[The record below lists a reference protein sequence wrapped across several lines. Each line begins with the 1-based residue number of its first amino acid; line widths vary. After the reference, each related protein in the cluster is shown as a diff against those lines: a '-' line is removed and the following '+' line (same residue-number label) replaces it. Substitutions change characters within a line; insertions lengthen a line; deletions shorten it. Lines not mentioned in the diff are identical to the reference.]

1 MKKPVDS
8 LIKKLFFWYIGS
20 LALLGIFIVLVV
32 HVFAFKNGFYFIL
45 LLFLTLALLGFIII
59 YKITESLTY
68 LSSRMRMI
76 SSKNLDERVDGID
89 SPDEIGELAQTFNQL
104 LDRLHLAFKREQ
116 QFIAD
121 VAHELKTPLSTLRS
135 TLEIAL
141 NQKRTEDEYRR
152 TLKEAVQ
159 ETHRVSSTLKNVL
172 DLAWSETPMEQKN
185 AVSFNLSELME
196 ELFELT
202 EKMALKKDIKVSGS
216 FAKNIETIGF
226 KEKLGRALLNIID
239 NAVKYTPIKGKIG
252 IVLNKNKYQAIIEI
266 KDNGIGISQKD
277 ISHIFDRF
285 YRGSAG
291 EKTLGSG
298 LGLAIAKAIINS
310 HKGEIEVKSEMGKE
324 TVFTITL
331 PLVSS

>member
-1 MKKPVDS
+1 MRKPVNS
-8 LIKKLFFWYIGS
+8 LIKKLFFWYVGS
-20 LALLGIFIVLVV
+20 LALLAIFIVLVV

-45 LLFLTLALLGFIII
+45 LLFLTLALFGFIII

-89 SPDEIGELAQTFNQL
+89 SHDEIGELAQTFNQL

-121 VAHELKTPLSTLRS
+121 VAHELKTPLATLRS

-141 NQKRTEDEYRR
+141 NQKRSEDEYRR

-159 ETHRVSSTLKNVL
+159 ETNRVSTTLKNVL

-185 AVSFNLSELME
+185 AVSFNLSELTE
-196 ELFELT
+196 ELFELAQ
-202 EKMALKKDIKVSGS
+202 KMALKKNIKVSGS
-216 FAKNIETIGF
+216 FAKNIKIIGF

-239 NAVKYTPIKGKIG
+239 NAIKYTPTKDKVE
-252 IVLNKNKYQAIIEI
+252 IVLKKNKNQATIEI

-277 ISHIFDRF
+277 IFHIFDRF
-285 YRGSAG
+285 YRGSAR
-291 EKTLGSG
+291 EKTFGSG
-298 LGLAIAKAIINS
+298 LGLAIAKAIVNS
-310 HKGEIEVKSEMGKE
+310 HKGAIEVKSEIGKG
-324 TVFTITL
+324 TVFTINL

>member
-1 MKKPVDS
+1 MKNR
-8 LIKKLFFWYIGS
+8 LFFWYVGS
-20 LALLGIFIVLVV
+20 LAILAIFIVLVV

-89 SPDEIGELAQTFNQL
+89 SQDEIGELAQTFNQL

-141 NQKRTEDEYRR
+141 NQKRTEDEYRQS
-152 TLKEAVQ
+152 LKEAVY

-185 AVSFNLSELME
+185 AISFNLSELME
-196 ELFELT
+196 ELFELAQ
-202 EKMALKKDIKVSGS
+202 KMGIKKNIKVSSS
-216 FAKNIETIGF
+216 FDENIIVIGF

-239 NAVKYTPIKGKIG
+239 NAIKYVPTSGKIE
-252 IVLNKNKYQAIIEI
+252 IYLKKEKHQAVITI
-266 KDNGIGISQKD
+266 KDNGIGISAD
-277 ISHIFDRF
+277 DLPHIFDRF
-285 YRGSAG
+285 YRGSTTD
-291 EKTLGSG
+291 KFFGSG
-298 LGLAIAKAIINS
+298 LGLAISKSIVNS
-310 HKGEIEVKSEMGKE
+310 HRGEIDVKSQIAEGS
-324 TVFTITL
+324 TFTIIL
-331 PLVSS
+331 PLA

>member
-1 MKKPVDS
+1 MKKPVNS

-68 LSSRMRMI
+68 LSFRMRMI
-76 SSKNLDERVDGID
+76 SSKNLDERINGID
-89 SPDEIGELAQTFNQL
+89 SHDEIGELAQAFNQL

-135 TLEIAL
+135 TLEITL
-141 NQKRTEDEYRR
+141 NHKRTEDEYRQ
-152 TLKEAVQ
+152 TLKEAVS
-159 ETHRVSSTLKNVL
+159 ETHRVSTTLKNVL

-185 AVSFNLSELME
+185 AISFNLSELME
-196 ELFELT
+196 ELLELAQ
-202 EKMALKKDIKVSGS
+202 KMALKKNVKVSGS
-216 FAKNIETIGF
+216 FDKNIIIIGF

-239 NAVKYTPIKGKIG
+239 NAIKYSPNKGK
-252 IVLNKNKYQAIIEI
+252 VDVTLKKNKFQATIEI

-285 YRGSAG
+285 YRGSTR
-291 EKTLGSG
+291 EKTFGSG

-310 HKGEIEVKSEMGKE
+310 HRGEIEVKSEAGKE
-324 TVFTITL
+324 TVFTVTL

>member
-1 MKKPVDS
+1 M
-8 LIKKLFFWYIGS
+8 
-20 LALLGIFIVLVV
+20 AIFIVLVV

-76 SSKNLDERVDGID
+76 SSENLDERVDDINNH
-89 SPDEIGELAQTFNQL
+89 DEIGELAQTFNQL

-116 QFIAD
+116 QFIVD
-121 VAHELKTPLSTLRS
+121 VAHELKTPLSILRS
-135 TLEIAL
+135 TLEITL
-141 NQKRTEDEYRR
+141 SYKRTNDEYRQAL
-152 TLKEAVQ
+152 TAAVQ
-159 ETHRVSSTLKNVL
+159 ETHHVSSTLKNVL

-202 EKMALKKDIKVSGS
+202 EKMALKKNIKVSGS
-216 FAKNIETIGF
+216 FDKNIEIIGF

-239 NAVKYTPIKGKIG
+239 NAIKYTPTKDKVE
-252 IVLNKNKYQAIIEI
+252 IVLKKNKYQAIIEI

-285 YRGSAG
+285 YRGSTR

-298 LGLAIAKAIINS
+298 LGLAIAKAIVNS
-310 HKGEIEVKSEMGKE
+310 HKGAIEVKSEIGKG
-324 TVFTITL
+324 TVFLITL

>member
-1 MKKPVDS
+1 MRKPVDS
-8 LIKKLFFWYIGS
+8 LIKKLFFWYVGS
-20 LALLGIFIVLVV
+20 LALVAIFIILVV

-89 SPDEIGELAQTFNQL
+89 SRDEIGELAQAFNQL

-135 TLEIAL
+135 TLEVSL
-141 NQKRTEDEYRR
+141 SHKRTSEEYRQAL
-152 TLKEAVQ
+152 TEAVQ
-159 ETHRVSSTLKNVL
+159 ETHRVSTTLKNVL

-185 AVSFNLSELME
+185 AVSFNLSGLME

-202 EKMALKKDIKVSGS
+202 QKIALKKNIKVHAS
-216 FAKNIETIGF
+216 FDKNIITIGF

-239 NAVKYTPIKGKIG
+239 NAIKYSPQKGKVNIT
-252 IVLNKNKYQAIIEI
+252 LKKNESKVIIEI

-285 YRGSAG
+285 YRGSTR
-291 EKTLGSG
+291 EKTFGSG

-310 HKGEIEVKSEMGKE
+310 HRGEIEVKSEIGKGAI
-324 TVFTITL
+324 FIITL
-331 PLVSS
+331 PLASS

>member
-20 LALLGIFIVLVV
+20 LAILAVFIVLVV

-45 LLFLTLALLGFIII
+45 LLFLTLVLLGFIII

-76 SSKNLDERVDGID
+76 SSKNLDERVDGIE
-89 SPDEIGELAQTFNQL
+89 SHDEIGELAQTFNQL

-141 NQKRTEDEYRR
+141 NHRRTEDEYRW

-159 ETHRVSSTLKNVL
+159 ETHRVSTTLKNVL

-185 AVSFNLSELME
+185 AAVFNLSQVME

-202 EKMALKKDIKVSGS
+202 QKMALKKDIKVTG
-216 FAKNIETIGF
+216 FIVKNIKIIGF
-226 KEKLGRALLNIID
+226 KEKLGRALLNVID
-239 NAVKYTPIKGKIG
+239 NAIKYSPQKGKIN
-252 IVLNKNKYQAIIEI
+252 ITLRKNKYKVIMEI
-266 KDNGIGISQKD
+266 KDNGIGISDQD
-277 ISHIFDRF
+277 LSHIFDRF
-285 YRGSAG
+285 YRGSDR

-298 LGLAIAKAIINS
+298 LGLAIAKAIVTS
-310 HKGEIEVKSEMGKE
+310 HRGDIEVKSEIGKG
-324 TVFTITL
+324 TFFVIIL

>member
-89 SPDEIGELAQTFNQL
+89 SLDEIGELAQTFNQL
-104 LDRLHLAFKREQ
+104 LDRLHSAFKREQ

-135 TLEIAL
+135 TLEITL
-141 NQKRTEDEYRR
+141 SHKRTDDEYR
-152 TLKEAVQ
+152 EALTAAIQ

-172 DLAWSETPMEQKN
+172 DLAWSETPMEQKS

-196 ELFELT
+196 ELFELAQ
-202 EKMALKKDIKVSGS
+202 KIALKNNIKVSRS
-216 FAKNIETIGF
+216 FDKNIEIIGF

-239 NAVKYTPIKGKIG
+239 NAVKYTPIKGKVD
-252 IVLNKNKYQAIIEI
+252 IVLNKNKHQAILEI

-331 PLVSS
+331 PLASS

>member
-20 LALLGIFIVLVV
+20 LAILAIFIVLVV

-68 LSSRMRMI
+68 LSFRMRMI
-76 SSKNLDERVDGID
+76 SSKNLDERINGID
-89 SPDEIGELAQTFNQL
+89 SHDEIGELAQAFNQL

-135 TLEIAL
+135 TLEITL
-141 NQKRTEDEYRR
+141 NHKRTEDEYRQ
-152 TLKEAVQ
+152 TLKKAMQ
-159 ETHRVSSTLKNVL
+159 ETNSISTTLKNVL

-185 AVSFNLSELME
+185 AISFNLSELME

-202 EKMALKKDIKVSGS
+202 EKMALKKNIKVSGS
-216 FAKNIETIGF
+216 FDKNIEIVGF

-239 NAVKYTPIKGKIG
+239 NAIKYTPTKDKVE
-252 IVLNKNKYQAIIEI
+252 IVLKKNKYQAVIEI

-285 YRGSAG
+285 YRGSTR

-310 HKGEIEVKSEMGKE
+310 HRGEIEVKSEVGKG
-324 TVFTITL
+324 TTFIISL
-331 PLVSS
+331 PLK